1 MVEVVRWA
9 FVVIML
15 LAVLVSALYRRTGI
29 MSGWRTGARQPGD
42 GDFVELWRLAYA
54 TGLGGTAALRPFL
67 RADAAE
73 LSASSP
79 PAAYRDALETP
90 EFVRLPWIL
99 AFCFC
104 ILVVGFS
111 SFVLVGPVEKIAP
124 DLSTMLF
131 GGPEM
136 HSRIDGSPAAKNF
149 VPYQLNALNWM
160 MTAFLGGYIWSIG
173 YLLWRMGQRDVTGHA
188 YNTISVR
195 MLVAGLLAVVL
206 FHIFRNWTGIEGYV
220 LLLPLAA
227 GLTPQWVMI
236 WLLRWIQQKLQS
248 ADEKETDLSP
258 KLIEGIDEM
267 VRARLS
273 EAGVDDAQGL
283 ASANPLRLAIQTP
296 FTFSSVLDWTGQA
309 LLLVY
314 AKPDKF
320 RDLSERGVRTAYELV
335 ALPDDARNT
344 IGTALGLDLGPIVG
358 SLRVDPSYLRY
369 AEIVRRMNAL
379 PGPA

>member
-1 MVEVVRWA
+1 MDTLERTARRVHRRLSAARISPSVTFRCRPERRPFRSAEPALRESWA
-9 FVVIML
+9 
-15 LAVLVSALYRRTGI
+15 AVYGVAILV
-29 MSGWRTGARQPGD
+29 PGLFAD
-42 GDFVELWRLAYA
+42 PAAVAVAVPFIA
-54 TGLGGTAALRPFL
+54 LGGGVLIAV
-67 RADAAE
+67 
-73 LSASSP
+73 
-79 PAAYRDALETP
+79 TP
-90 EFVRLPWIL
+90 TFDNTDGVI
-99 AFCFC
+99 
-104 ILVVGFS
+104 
-111 SFVLVGPVEKIAP
+111 
-124 DLSTMLF
+124 DLQ
-131 GGPEM
+131 GQ
-136 HSRIDGSPAAKNF
+136 DGSPAAKNF

-314 AKPDKF
+314 AKPNKF